1 MHRPSLETFD
11 LARMPM
17 AKTDTDRAAST
28 FLSRK
33 KTRAQMSVCLHCSRL
48 MCIFASEY
56 IVLEI

>member
-17 AKTDTDRAAST
+17 AKTHGQGSEHISEQQKNTCTDVP
-28 FLSRK
+28 
-33 KTRAQMSVCLHCSRL
+33 VCLHCSRL